1 MNTHHSEPV
10 DDLRRRLMYQSDHR
24 GTKEMDIIL
33 GRFARAYVQ
42 GFTES
47 ELADYAGVL
56 QLNDVD
62 LYNWVTGQAT
72 PPANVMTPV
81 LQKLIDHKVSSA
93 DL

>member
-1 MNTHHSEPV
+1 MNTHPSEPV

-33 GRFARAYVQ
+33 GRFARDYVP
-42 GFTES
+42 GFS
-47 ELADYAGVL
+47 AAELADYANVL

-72 PPANVMTPV
+72 PPANLVTPV
-81 LQKLIDHKVSSA
+81 LQKLLDHQPF
-93 DL
+93 DR